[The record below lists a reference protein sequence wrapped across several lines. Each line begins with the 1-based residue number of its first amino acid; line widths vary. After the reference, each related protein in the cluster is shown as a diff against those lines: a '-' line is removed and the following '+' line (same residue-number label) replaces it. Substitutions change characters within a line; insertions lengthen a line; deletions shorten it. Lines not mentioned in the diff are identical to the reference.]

1 MKTAGFLHSHREK
14 REEKAAGDGPQPCPG
29 PKANTAGTARWAGC
43 TWCRAAL
50 TAGLRAGAPPWLP
63 HRCSPKCGCLQT
75 AAHGSARWGRAG
87 PGRPPEAGRAVSGTW
102 CVPSRE
108 QARAP
113 QVEKSPPRSLSTRR
127 REAGTSLSAGR
138 AAVPAARRAAPLP
151 CGAPSPGPAV
161 RGRAEEAPPALK
173 FRQGR
178 ARGHGRQPPAS
189 RRSPFPAETAATG
202 RTPHTEGPLPARPP
216 AGTYLGSH
224 AVPGAATPFPPLP
237 SLPTAAGS
245 FSACAPARQRRPS
258 PLSRHGRGARRRQP
272 IGCTARPGAARRGPR
287 DRPARRCLRAGGRG
301 SDAAAEASEPGGA
314 RSLSPLFTLICG
326 WCPQSASIAAEGQY
340 QGAAEPIQTLESG
353 PANDSCC

>member
-1 MKTAGFLHSHREK
+1 MVRSE
-14 REEKAAGDGPQPCPG
+14 Q
-29 PKANTAGTARWAGC
+29 
-43 TWCRAAL
+43 
-50 TAGLRAGAPPWLP
+50 
-63 HRCSPKCGCLQT
+63 
-75 AAHGSARWGRAG
+75 RAG
-87 PGRPPEAGRAVSGTW
+87 PRPAGR
-102 CVPSRE
+102 E
-108 QARAP
+108 
-113 QVEKSPPRSLSTRR
+113 
-127 REAGTSLSAGR
+127 
-138 AAVPAARRAAPLP
+138 VPAAQPLYPQAGGRHLAERRPGGRPRGTPSGPLP

-301 SDAAAEASEPGGA
+301 SDAAGEASEPGGA
-314 RSLSPLFTLICG
+314 PSLSPLFTLICG